1 MLPSTITI
9 GYPLARFARVV
20 QVEHGGNGIDPQP
33 VNMVLTQPEQGTG
46 EQEIAHLGT
55 AIIKDV
61 GAPFLMFA
69 FARVRVFV
77 EVGTIKIAQ
86 SKAVFGKVRGH
97 PVEQDT
103 DALLMQVIHKVL
115 KIFRGAIATGR
126 SKVSCHLIPP

>member
-1 MLPSTITI
+1 MLPPTITVRN
-9 GYPLARFARVV
+9 PLAWFARVV
-20 QVEHGGNGIDPQP
+20 KIEHGGDGIDPQAID
-33 VNMVLTQPEQGTG
+33 MVLTQPEQGTG

-86 SKAVFGKVRGH
+86 GKAVFGKVRGH
-97 PVEQDT
+97 PVQQDT
-103 DALLMQVIHKVL
+103 DALL
-115 KIFRGAIATGR
+115 
-126 SKVSCHLIPP
+126 